1 MEDKASIEKI
11 YINKIKKLKK
21 HNKQYYNDNKPSIT
35 DRQYDILKK
44 EILELE
50 KSYDY
55 LDHLDSPS
63 KNVGFKP
70 SKIFKKQKH
79 EVPMLS
85 LSNIFNKEDLIN
97 FEKKIKNYLD
107 YRSDYKF
114 EYSVEPKID
123 GISASLTYK
132 NGNLVS
138 GLSRG
143 DGYEGELITE
153 NLKTIKDIPK
163 NINNKNFPKNIEIR
177 GEVYINKNEFEKLKD
192 KFANP
197 RNAAS
202 GSLRQKN
209 PSETKKIPLKFIAYT
224 FGLFEKNNFDKQSE
238 FLESLNHW
246 GFKTSK
252 YNKLIS
258 NIDDLIKNHE
268 KFENKRYELDY
279 DVDGLVY
286 KINNLALQKR
296 LGFVGNAPRW
306 AAAHKFSAASSF
318 SKILNIEIQI
328 GRTGALTPVAK
339 VEPVNIGGVVVSNA
353 TLHNEDEIH
362 KKDIRVGDI
371 VKIERAGD
379 VIPHV
384 VYVDLK
390 KRTNNSIK
398 YIFPNKCPSCGSK
411 IEKEFNKQTKKF
423 DAVKRCSSE
432 GYSCEK
438 MAIEKIK
445 HFVSKDALNIDGL
458 GKRVVEKFWEKKLI
472 RYPQDIFKLDYK
484 KISSLDG
491 WGMQSV
497 SNLKYSIDKSKNI
510 TLNKFIFSL
519 GIRHIGQENAKL
531 IAKHLKYKENFFNID
546 KNFDFDSFLNIDGI
560 GEIQISSIKKF
571 FINKE
576 NNKIIKEL
584 SVRLNIQNEIINNS
598 GKFKDFSFMITGKL
612 ENMSRAEAKSVI
624 EKNSGKIL
632 SSVSKKLDY
641 LIVGLK
647 PTAKKVNQAKELG
660 IKIIDH
666 KDLSKLLN

>member
-11 YINKIKKLKK
+11 YINKIKELKK

-598 GKFKDFSFMITGKL
+598 GKFKDFSFVITGKL

-641 LIVGLK
+641 LIVGSK
-647 PTAKKVNQAKELG
+647 PTVKKVNQAKELG

>member
-11 YINKIKKLKK
+11 YINKIKELKK

-44 EILELE
+44 DILELE

-177 GEVYINKNEFEKLKD
+177 GEVYINKNEFKKLKD

-202 GSLRQKN
+202 GSLRQKY

-641 LIVGLK
+641 LIVGSK

>member
-11 YINKIKKLKK
+11 YINKIKELKK

-432 GYSCEK
+432 GYTCEK

-641 LIVGLK
+641 LIVGSK
-647 PTAKKVNQAKELG
+647 PTVKKVNQAKELG

>member
-11 YINKIKKLKK
+11 YINKIKELKK